1 MPAKSYVDSL
11 HENRRIR
18 RGLSSVF
25 NDQDNEF
32 DSNKIKNLDSIT
44 ASRNLNLD
52 NELSNEK
59 NVDDSTGEG
68 TTVSFNQTLQ
78 NYLKASVGN
87 DVFNLTK
94 YDRIQIPDT
103 TIIKYRNT
111 GDNLLQ
117 QWNTKCNDKI
127 NNGKKNKTLLN
138 QQKQTA
144 QPSFREKSHY
154 FLSVIFLCILRQV
167 LLIMVKIFLSASNE
181 QIKFN
186 LVIYHFII
194 TKFQF

>member
-18 RGLSSVF
+18 LGLSSVF

-32 DSNKIKNLDSIT
+32 DNNKIKILDSIT
-44 ASRNLNLD
+44 VSRNPNLD
-52 NELSNEK
+52 NELSNE
-59 NVDDSTGEG
+59 NVDDSIGEG
-68 TTVSFNQTLQ
+68 TIVSFNQTLQ

-87 DVFNLTK
+87 DVFNITK

-117 QWNTKCNDKI
+117 QRNTKCNDKI
-127 NNGKKNKTLLN
+127 SNGKKNKTLLN

-154 FLSVIFLCILRQV
+154 FLSVTFLCILRQV
-167 LLIMVKIFLSASNE
+167 LLIMVKLFLSASNE
-181 QIKFN
+181 QIIFI

-194 TKFQF
+194 TKFHF